1 MPNMISDAF
10 EPYLLRTFVAV
21 CHHGSL
27 SGAAQQAG
35 RAQSAL
41 SAQIRRL
48 EELLGQR
55 LLRRTGRG
63 VVPTTEGELL
73 LSYATRILALGETV
87 ATRLKERT
95 VMGTVR
101 VGLSEDV
108 AVSALPA
115 ALGRLRRASPHVH
128 MDITVDHGDALAERW
143 HDGLL
148 DVAIG
153 VSSVFAADPVQT
165 WNMPLY
171 WVSGIDDEIDPAL
184 ALDVIVYAEPCAWRR
199 LMFDALL
206 SAGRDFRVTV
216 TSPNIGVIMAAVES
230 GLGVALLPAENIRLD
245 TMRVIALGPNA
256 NPALSVNYGLFAVPR
271 QTDSIRATVAL
282 LSESFHLMTQPRASG
297 LIPFDTVNPIPV
309 PSR

>member
-1 MPNMISDAF
+1 MISDAF

-101 VGLSEDV
+101 VGLSEDI

-128 MDITVDHGDALAERW
+128 LDITVDHGDALAERW

-148 DVAIG
+148 DVAVG
-153 VSSVFAADPVQT
+153 VSSVFAADPVHT

-171 WVSGIDDEIDPAL
+171 WVCGIDDEIDPAS

-206 SAGRDFRVTV
+206 AAGRDFRVTV

-230 GLGVALLPAENIRLD
+230 GLCIGAGAGVGR
-245 TMRVIALGPNA
+245 G
-256 NPALSVNYGLFAVPR
+256 AVADAG
-271 QTDSIRATVAL
+271 TYC
-282 LSESFHLMTQPRASG
+282 
-297 LIPFDTVNPIPV
+297 PV
-309 PSR
+309 L